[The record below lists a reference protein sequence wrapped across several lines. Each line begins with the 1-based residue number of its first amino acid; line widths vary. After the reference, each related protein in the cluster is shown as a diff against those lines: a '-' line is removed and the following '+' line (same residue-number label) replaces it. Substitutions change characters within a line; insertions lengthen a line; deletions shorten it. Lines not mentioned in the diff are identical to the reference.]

1 MPTSNDMRKVL
12 DIQDK
17 HIIFEE
23 NCVTFG
29 ERRKKKAKFI
39 HCTLMTPLKSVISV
53 ELRIQTLLFIKMV
66 LKRRVLPS
74 P

>member
-39 HCTLMTPLKSVISV
+39 HCTLTYLSDMVIDWLKLVFASFFISPL
-53 ELRIQTLLFIKMV
+53 E
-66 LKRRVLPS
+66 
-74 P
+74 